1 MNYNKR
7 LKDLREDND
16 LLQEDIAKVLNT
28 TKQSYSNYERGYRK
42 LNIEDLI
49 KLSQFYKVST
59 DYILG
64 LTDNPEPNKTT
75 VNKQVNISGKKNKV
89 GDITIK

>member
-64 LTDNPEPNKTT
+64 LTDNPEPNRAT
-75 VNKQVNISGKKNKV
+75 VNKQVTISGKKNKV

>member
-1 MNYNKR
+1 MNYRKR
-7 LKDLREDND
+7 LFDLRTDND
-16 LLQEDIAKVLNT
+16 LKQEEIAKVLKT

-42 LNIEDLI
+42 LQIEDLI
-49 KLSQFYKVST
+49 ILAKFYNVST

-64 LTDNPEPNKTT
+64 LTDNPKPSESNH
-75 VNKQVNISGKKNKV
+75 NKQVNIKGNKNKI